1 MNYFGLGVIG
11 RPFAHSW
18 PTLRPVVAGWPV
30 LPGWRAAAHG
40 RADQVT
46 TDHLFF
52 RLTLANLRYS
62 STRRRRAPGS
72 TYGFNG
78 RLPIATANERAANP
92 SHIPPTHLALRML
105 HAIKQSASTCTNRP
119 RVEKATPSSSLWSR
133 RRSFQHRP

>member
-18 PTLRPVVAGWPV
+18 PTLRPVAAGWPV
-30 LPGWRAAAHG
+30 LPGWRMAAHG

-52 RLTLANLRYS
+52 RLTLAKLRYS

-72 TYGFNG
+72 TYGSSAGPEGTARPGQVTPANLFLG
-78 RLPIATANERAANP
+78 FHARHSAT
-92 SHIPPTHLALRML
+92 
-105 HAIKQSASTCTNRP
+105 TCRNTP
-119 RVEKATPSSSLWSR
+119 RVFTGAP
-133 RRSFQHRP
+133 